1 MKIQLDLSDA
11 DYKLLLD
18 TIKFHEDNLKH
29 KLNWINNEIE
39 YINNDNYDKEK
50 EKRQIKYC
58 EDLLENIKDC
68 NNLFKKIKASNNI
81 NSFEITKNEYNELLY
96 YLVEQIYHANA
107 RIEDFSGD
115 RFGWGKDNCSMLI
128 TQEKSYINIL
138 MNVFDKYRGK
148 HTYESI
154 LNKIS

>member
-1 MKIQLDLSDA
+1 MKIQLDLPSK

-18 TIKFHEDNLKH
+18 TIKFHEDNLRSKI
-29 KLNWINNEIE
+29 NWVNNEIE
-39 YINNDNYDKEK
+39 YIKNDNYNKEE

-58 EDLLENIKDC
+58 EDLLNEIKDC
-68 NNLFKKIKASNNI
+68 NNLFKKIKSSNNI

-96 YLVEQIYHANA
+96 YLVEQIYHAKS
-107 RIEDFSGD
+107 RIEDFTKD
-115 RFGWGKDNCSMLI
+115 RFGWGEDNCSTLI
-128 TQEKSYINIL
+128 NQESLYINVL
-138 MNVFDKYRGK
+138 MNIFNKYHGK

>member
-1 MKIQLDLSDA
+1 MKIQLDLSNEN
-11 DYKLLLD
+11 YKLLLD
-18 TIKFHEDNLKH
+18 TIKFHEDNLRH
-29 KLNWINNEIE
+29 RINWINDEIE
-39 YINNDNYDKEK
+39 YIKNDNYDKEK

-58 EDLLENIKDC
+58 QELLGEISDC

-81 NSFEITKNEYNELLY
+81 HSFEITKNEYNELLY

-128 TQEKSYINIL
+128 TQEKSYINVL

-154 LNKIS
+154 LNEIS

>member
-1 MKIQLDLSDA
+1 MKIQLDLSSE

-29 KLNWINNEIE
+29 KLNWINDEIK
-39 YINNDNYDKEK
+39 YIKNDNYDKEK

-58 EDLLENIKDC
+58 EDLLKEIKDC

-96 YLVEQIYHANA
+96 YLVEQIYHAKS
-107 RIEDFSGD
+107 RTEDFEED
-115 RFGWGKDNCSMLI
+115 RFGWGEDNCKILI
-128 TQEKSYINIL
+128 NQESLYINVLTNIF
-138 MNVFDKYRGK
+138 NKYRGK